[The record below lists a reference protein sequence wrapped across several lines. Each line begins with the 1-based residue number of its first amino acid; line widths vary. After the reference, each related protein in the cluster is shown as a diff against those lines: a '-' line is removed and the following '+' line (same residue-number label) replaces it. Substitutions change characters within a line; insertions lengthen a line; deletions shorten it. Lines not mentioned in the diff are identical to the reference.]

1 MKFEDYIYVRPNYEI
16 YKNKFEVLV
25 EEFKTSNEFEECNKK
40 FIEINNLRKKVETMK
55 TIANIRGASNTKDS
69 FYCEEVEYWDE
80 NSPLY
85 KLLDT
90 NYFKV
95 LLNSKFREE
104 LEAKYGKQ
112 LFKIL
117 DLKLKEF
124 SPEIIEE
131 IKNEN
136 KLISEYSNLLAGAKV
151 RFKGKELNLAEL
163 GIYKGDK
170 DRQVRKEAYEVSF
183 KFFED
188 NEAKFDKIYDEL
200 VKVRDS
206 MAKKLG
212 YKNYVELGYIRR
224 NRTDFNA
231 EMVKVFRNEVK
242 EHVVPLIEKLV
253 EKQKQRL
260 NLENIFYYDQD
271 IEFLSGSA
279 EPKGDNDWI
288 IKNLTEI
295 YSELSTEV
303 SSLFEYM
310 MNNGLIDW
318 KVKDNKA
325 LGAYS
330 EYLHDYKMPFIFAN
344 FNGTESDINTMIH
357 ETGHAIQGYSSKD
370 VPMIDIIW
378 PTFEGAEIH
387 SMGMELLVWPW
398 LEKLFLE
405 DADKYRF
412 SNLVT
417 ALKIIPYIVTVDSF
431 QHYVYENPSATQEE
445 RKKAWR
451 EFEKFY
457 QPYEDYENNEFL
469 EKGGIWFKIRHIFQ
483 EPFYFIDYA
492 LAQICAFQIWKK
504 SNEDREKCLE
514 DYFNICK
521 VGGTKSFLEI
531 VDLCNLKSPFEEG
544 ALVSTINE
552 IENWLESINYMNI

>member
-16 YKNKFEVLV
+16 YKNEFEVLV

-55 TIANIRGASNTKDS
+55 KIANIRGAINTKDI
-69 FYCEEVEYWDE
+69 FYCKEVNYWDE

-85 KLLDT
+85 QLLDT

-124 SPEIIEE
+124 SHEIIDE
-131 IKNEN
+131 IKSEN
-136 KLISEYSNLLAGAKV
+136 KLISEYSNLIAGAKV
-151 RFKGKELNLAEL
+151 RFMDKELSLSQLA
-163 GIYKGDK
+163 IYKGDK
-170 DRQVRKEAYEVSF
+170 DRQVRREAYEASY

-188 NEAKFDKIYDEL
+188 NESKFDRIYEEL
-200 VKVRDS
+200 VKVRDT

-224 NRTDFNA
+224 NRTDFNS

-242 EHVVPLIEKLV
+242 EHVVPLIEKLI

-279 EPKGDNDWI
+279 EPKGDSDWI
-288 IKNLTEI
+288 IKNLIKI

-310 MNNGLIDW
+310 MDNGLIDW
-318 KVKDNKA
+318 EVKDNKR

-357 ETGHAIQGYSSKD
+357 ETGHAIQAYKSND

-412 SNLVT
+412 SNLVS

-431 QHYVYENPSATQEE
+431 QHYVYENPNATPEE

-457 QPYEDYENNEFL
+457 QPYQDYENNEFL
-469 EKGGIWFKIRHIFQ
+469 EKGGIWFKIRHVFQ

-492 LAQICAFQIWKK
+492 LAQICAFQIWQK
-504 SNEDREKCLE
+504 SNENREKCLE

-531 VDLCNLKSPFEEG
+531 VDLCNLKSPFEKG

-552 IENWLESINYMNI
+552 IEDWLESINYMNI